1 MKLRW
6 IYVAG
11 LFILFQSCQV
21 TRELGE
27 VTPETATEA
36 YPIENLPM
44 DTVSMA
50 EMTLEEFF
58 EDSVLLDLIRVG
70 LQRNYS
76 LGRAYKSIEMA
87 NAFYQQGRSAYY
99 PTLSVSPQISYTV
112 NSKNSQFGA
121 IEGASRLMQNYR
133 LGIDAS
139 WEADIWGKL
148 KSQERMAFEDLQSA
162 QVGLQVMQTELIAQ
176 VASLYYQLVALDA
189 RRHIA
194 LRTIDNRRASVE
206 TIESLKNAGMV
217 TEVAVQQNVAQLHS
231 TEALLIEIEENIYLL
246 ENTLN
251 ALLARPY
258 EPIERV
264 AWSEV
269 SMPDYFTVGLPA
281 QLLENRPDLR
291 QAVHQIRGDFEQI
304 NVAKT
309 FFYPALRLNAGT
321 GLESVKLAKFF
332 NPASLFANIAA
343 GLTQPVLDRRQNKT
357 QLEVAQLQFEQSM
370 LGYEE
375 LYINAVKE
383 VTDALTLAEKADEK
397 LLVQQRELSA
407 LSNALDY
414 SEELL
419 NNGLADYLEVL
430 IAQQQVLVTEL
441 GMVDARLQRISAVVS
456 LYKSLGGGWR

>member
-264 AWSEV
+264 AWSEI

>member
-27 VTPETATEA
+27 VTPETTTET

-70 LQRNYS
+70 LERNYS

-87 NAFYQQGRSAYY
+87 NAFYEQGRAAYY

-121 IEGASRLMQNYR
+121 IEGANRLMQNYR
-133 LGIDAS
+133 LGVDAS

-162 QVGLQVMQTELIAQ
+162 QTGLQVMQTELIAQ
-176 VASLYYQLVALDA
+176 IASVYYQLVSLDA

-231 TEALLIEIEENIYLL
+231 TEALLIEVEENTYLL

-258 EPIERV
+258 EPIERIS
-264 AWSEV
+264 WSEI

-291 QAVHQIRGDFEQI
+291 QAEHQIRGDFEQI

-321 GLESVKLAKFF
+321 GLESVKLGKFF
-332 NPASLFANIAA
+332 NPASLFANLAA

-397 LLVQQRELSA
+397 LLIQNRELSA

-430 IAQQQVLVTEL
+430 IAQQQVLITEL